1 MANSIKWVDD
11 LYQVSLVPI
20 TGHAIAICATPEY
33 STDMCKVM
41 SPDKSVSNLKPVFL
55 KLCMDASM
63 TRLIF
68 FLEKAGML
76 TLPAQEFQML
86 MDSLSL

>member
-68 FLEKAGML
+68 FSRKSRNADPSCSGISD
-76 TLPAQEFQML
+76 AHG
-86 MDSLSL
+86 LS